1 MRIIIDAFG
10 GDKAPAEV
18 IKGARRAK
26 DELDVEITLVGDCER
41 IKSQASQIGVELNGI
56 ELADAKG
63 VISMC
68 DEPTSIL
75 KENKDCSMAVG
86 LRLLSSGGGDAFVS
100 AGSTGA
106 LVVGATFLVKRLKGV
121 KRAALA
127 TVMPTSKG
135 PCMLLDCGA
144 NSDCRPEM
152 LTQFGI
158 MGDAYMSRVM
168 GISRPRVALANIG
181 SERTKGREL
190 EMSAYSQL
198 EGSGVNFIG
207 NIEGRQIPLGDADVV
222 VADGFSG
229 NLILKTIEGMGKMF
243 SIELKGMLASGPL
256 SMLGALILSRRI
268 KGFKKKMDYSEY
280 GGAPLLGTLKPVIK
294 AHGSSDAKAIFNA
307 VRQAKTFVSAGVIDN
322 IKGALENLAGSSE
335 SKKGTD

>member
-10 GDKAPAEV
+10 GDNAPAEV

-168 GISRPRVALANIG
+168 GISRPRAALANIG

-335 SKKGTD
+335 S